1 MRTENA
7 HSEWLPFAM
16 YPKLRAFLEKN
27 GLSWEG
33 EPDRCLVMKD
43 EEGILAS
50 CALMGNVVKYVCV
63 DASLR
68 QTGWATKLVSRM
80 IEDAFLNGKTHLFL
94 FTGSDKAASFEEIA
108 FRKIAEYESV
118 ALLEC
123 GMKSVQS
130 YAETIKKHRHPLV
143 NGAIVMNAN
152 PFTLG
157 HRYLIEQAAKQVDRL
172 HVFVVKEDKSVF
184 PASVRYRLLR
194 DGVKDLQNV
203 VVHRG
208 SEYVLSHATFPSYFI
223 KDASKIS
230 ALQAGLDVNLF
241 LRHIAPALQI
251 QKRFV
256 GSEPFDPAT
265 NGYNEKMKEILA
277 PSGIEVVEIE
287 RLSKSETAI
296 SASRV
301 RKHLIAG
308 ETEKAYALLPE
319 VTREFLQTQEGKEI
333 IERMKRYE
341 NYEKR
346 GSGLHG
352 VQ

>member
-7 HSEWLPFAM
+7 YAQWLPFGM
-16 YPKLRAFLEKN
+16 YPALKAFLEEN
-27 GLSWEG
+27 GLRWEG
-33 EPDRCLVMKD
+33 DPDRCLVMKD
-43 EEGILAS
+43 DEGILAS

-123 GMKSVQS
+123 GMKSVKA
-130 YAETIKKHRHPLV
+130 YADTLKKYRHPGV
-143 NGAIVMNAN
+143 NGAIVMNCN

-172 HVFVVKEDKSVF
+172 HVFMVKEDKSVF
-184 PASVRYRLLR
+184 PAGVRYTLVSQ
-194 DGVKDLQNV
+194 GVKDIENV

-223 KDASKIS
+223 KDAGAVS
-230 ALQAGLDVNLF
+230 ALQAGLDVTLF
-241 LRHIAPALQI
+241 ARHIAPAVNI
-251 QKRFV
+251 KTRFA

-265 NGYNEKMKEILA
+265 NQYNRKMKEILT
-277 PSGIEVVEIE
+277 PLGIEVVEIE
-287 RLSKSETAI
+287 RLSGDDAPI

-319 VTREFLQTQEGKEI
+319 TTIAFLETDEGKEI
-333 IERMKRYE
+333 IERMKKYE
-341 NYEKR
+341 NY
-346 GSGLHG
+346 
-352 VQ
+352 